1 MAMTTGAWITYK
13 KALATIPTSDRYAEM
28 VRNGTMSAGLY
39 APHESDDQ
47 EPHDQDEVYVVID
60 GSGFFRIG
68 EERQPFGP
76 RDLLFVPAGMEHKF
90 EDFTPNFSVWA
101 VFYGPSGGEV
111 GES

>member
-1 MAMTTGAWITYK
+1 MSTGTWITYK
-13 KALATIPTSDRYAEM
+13 KALGAIPTDDRYAEM
-28 VRNGTMSAGLY
+28 IRRGTMSAGLY

-68 EERQPFGP
+68 SERQPFGP
-76 RDLLFVPAGMEHKF
+76 GDLLFVPAGVDHKF

-101 VFYGPSGGEV
+101 VFYGPEGGESP
-111 GES
+111 GE

>member
-1 MAMTTGAWITYK
+1 MSTGEWITYK
-13 KALATIPTSDRYAEM
+13 KALAAIGTTERYAE
-28 VRNGTMSAGLY
+28 VIRKGTMSAGLY

-76 RDLLFVPAGMEHKF
+76 GDLLFVPAGVDHQF
-90 EDFTPNFSVWA
+90 ESFTPNFSVWA
-101 VFYGPSGGEV
+101 VFYGPTGGESP
-111 GES
+111 ES